1 MSNNSEGKI
10 KVEAGK
16 RYSWCNCGKSKKYPL
31 CDGTHRELEGIQPVR
46 TWFHEDLEVFF
57 SRENGKLQLKLE
69 KTGGKHENCLYFKIL
84 YDCPGDSLPYF
95 LGGRLMNQD

>member
-46 TWFHEDLEVFF
+46 TWLHEDLEVSF
-57 SRENGKLQLKLE
+57 SRENGKLQLKVE
-69 KTGGKHENCLYFKIL
+69 KIEK
-84 YDCPGDSLPYF
+84 P
-95 LGGRLMNQD
+95 